1 MEEQS
6 EQETVRPEVDGVVSV
21 ANPAT
26 SGHMYAA
33 PAHPGE
39 TSFADLERALAGLQ
53 SQTVSPEE
61 VVRVMDS
68 YFQRS
73 VGLDNTVRS
82 IFAHMTVAPANWY
95 ANNICDSTH
104 STVSERCGLLTHHS
118 ADRSPCGP
126 VRFVQAPSHSLH
138 AHNSSGGRQRA
149 AGESGTHVYRGVLYG
164 LLSMRDRGEM

>member
-1 MEEQS
+1 MEEKS

-21 ANPAT
+21 ANPA
-26 SGHMYAA
+26 YAA

-39 TSFADLERALAGLQ
+39 TSLADLERALAGLQ

-82 IFAHMTVAPANWY
+82 IFAHLTVAPANWY
-95 ANNICDSTH
+95 ANNICDSSH
-104 STVSERCGLLTHHS
+104 STVSERCDLLTHRS
-118 ADRSPCGP
+118 ADVRP
-126 VRFVQAPSHSLH
+126 VVW
-138 AHNSSGGRQRA
+138 
-149 AGESGTHVYRGVLYG
+149 
-164 LLSMRDRGEM
+164 